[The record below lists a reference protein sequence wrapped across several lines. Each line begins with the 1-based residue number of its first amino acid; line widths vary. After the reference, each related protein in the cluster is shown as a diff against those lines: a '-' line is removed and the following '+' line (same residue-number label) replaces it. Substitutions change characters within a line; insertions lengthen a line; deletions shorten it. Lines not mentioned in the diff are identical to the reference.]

1 MGAYHNEEAKE
12 VADEL
17 IAKAKWRASSNPK
30 HKRDKRFRECSD
42 CGCSSQQVLRFSV
55 SASSTPK
62 CVIVQF

>member
-1 MGAYHNEEAKE
+1 MSASLVGSEMCIRDRFQIYSKMGAYHNDEAKE

-42 CGCSSQQVLRFSV
+42 FGCS
-55 SASSTPK
+55 
-62 CVIVQF
+62 